1 MCSLGHC
8 SIDFKEKLPNE
19 RNLNDRSCSL
29 YVKNSKRTIIY
40 KMCIQCIHHRDVIA
54 YICKRNWL
62 LPEKQIGGR
71 RPNQVNNT
79 EEAGGSETSPTC
91 GLAPRPVICY

>member
-1 MCSLGHC
+1 MLK
-8 SIDFKEKLPNE
+8 IPKEPLFTQKCVYNV
-19 RNLNDRSCSL
+19 
-29 YVKNSKRTIIY
+29 YTI
-40 KMCIQCIHHRDVIA
+40 DVIA

-71 RPNQVNNT
+71 RPNQVNNR

>member
-1 MCSLGHC
+1 MLK
-8 SIDFKEKLPNE
+8 IPKEPLFTKCVYNV
-19 RNLNDRSCSL
+19 
-29 YVKNSKRTIIY
+29 YTI
-40 KMCIQCIHHRDVIA
+40 DVIA

-91 GLAPRPVICY
+91 GLAPRSVICY